1 MEDTSQFE
9 IAFDIARQEL
19 FTLDEVAKWCGM
31 TRTALYQHY
40 RRGHIKPELLQ
51 CHRLYFSRNAIN
63 DFVTNYRPVL

>member
-1 MEDTSQFE
+1 METQSQFE

-19 FTLDEVAKWCGM
+19 FTLEEVSKWCGLSKN
-31 TRTALYQHY
+31 ALYQHY

-51 CHRLYFSRNAIN
+51 CHRLYFSRAAIN